1 MTLSSNALFTSFQ
14 NPKLTLANRLVMA
27 PMTRSQSP
35 GGIPGQNVVD
45 YYRLRAEGE
54 VGLIITEGTTIG
66 HPVASNDTSIPEF
79 HGDAALVGWKKVVE
93 AVHEAGG
100 KICPQLWHM
109 GAQRENGKGPHPELE
124 SIGPSGLNTMGEQ
137 SARTMTQEDIDD
149 VIAAFVKAAV
159 SAKAL
164 GFDGIEL
171 HGAHG
176 YLLDQFFWEGQN
188 KRADKYAGSVGARTR
203 FAVEIVETIR
213 HEVGADFP
221 IILRFSQF
229 KIPVYDAKIAET
241 PQALEEFLT
250 PLVDAGVDI
259 FHASTRRF
267 WEAEFT
273 DSDLTLAGWTK
284 KLSGKPTIA
293 VGSVGL
299 DVDFMSS
306 FGGAESKLTGLDN
319 LLTRLE
325 QEEFDLV
332 AVGRALIGDPDWGK
346 KVHQGMQNTIN
357 VFQPE
362 NLQTLI

>member
-1 MTLSSNALFTSFQ
+1 MTLSSNALFTPFQ

-45 YYRLRAEGE
+45 YYRRRAEGE

-79 HGDAALVGWKKVVE
+79 HGDAALAGWKKVVE
-93 AVHEAGG
+93 AVHAAGG

-109 GAQRENGKGPHPELE
+109 GAQREKGKGPNPELE

-137 SARTMTQEDIDD
+137 TARTMTQQDIDD

-164 GFDGIEL
+164 NFDGIEL

-188 KRADKYAGSVGARTR
+188 KRDDKYAGSVAARTR
-203 FAVEIVETIR
+203 LAVELVEAIR

-267 WEAEFT
+267 WEAEFA

-284 KLSGKPTIA
+284 KLSDKPTIA

-346 KVHQGMQNTIN
+346 KVHQGMQNSIN

>member
-1 MTLSSNALFTSFQ
+1 MTFPSDSIFTPFTS
-14 NPKLTLANRLVMA
+14 PKLDLKNRLVMA
-27 PMTRSQSP
+27 PMTRAHSP
-35 GGIPGQNVVD
+35 DGIPGQDVVE
-45 YYRLRAEGE
+45 YYKRRAEGE
-54 VGLIITEGTTIG
+54 VGLIITEGTTVD
-66 HPVASNDTSIPEF
+66 HPVASNDTNIPEF
-79 HGDAALVGWKKVVE
+79 HGDAALAGWQKVVD

-109 GAQRENGKGPHPELE
+109 GAQREAGTGPEPELE

-137 SARTMTQEDIDD
+137 TARTMTQQDIDD

-188 KRADKYAGSVGARTR
+188 KRNDKYAGSVSARTR
-203 FAVEIVETIR
+203 FAVEIVEAIR

-241 PQALEEFLT
+241 PQALEEFLG

-267 WEAEFT
+267 WEAEFP

-284 KLSGKPTIA
+284 KLSGKPAIA

-319 LLTRLE
+319 LLSRFE

-332 AVGRALIGDPDWGK
+332 AVGRALISDPEWGK
-346 KVHQGMQNTIN
+346 KIHQGKEDSIC
-357 VFQPE
+357 VFTPE
-362 NLQTLI
+362 NLQTLL

>member
-1 MTLSSNALFTSFQ
+1 
-14 NPKLTLANRLVMA
+14 MA
-27 PMTRSQSP
+27 PMTRNHSP
-35 GGIPGQNVVD
+35 DGTPGQDVVD
-45 YYRLRAEGE
+45 YYQRRAEGE
-54 VGLIITEGTTIG
+54 VGLIITEGTTID
-66 HPVASNDTSIPEF
+66 HPVASNDVNIPFF
-79 HGDAALVGWKKVVE
+79 HGDAALAGWAKVVE
-93 AVHEAGG
+93 AVHTAGG

-109 GAQRENGKGPHPELE
+109 GAQRENGTGPNPELK
-124 SIGPSGLNTMGEQ
+124 SVGPSGLSVTGEQ
-137 SARTMTQEDIDD
+137 TAEAMTQQDIDD
-149 VIAAFVKAAV
+149 VIGAFVKAAV

-164 GFDGIEL
+164 NFDGIEL

-176 YLLDQFFWEGQN
+176 YLLDQFFWEKQN
-188 KRADKYAGSVGARTR
+188 KRDDKYAGSITARTR
-203 FAVEIVETIR
+203 FAVEIVEAIR

-229 KIPVYDAKIAET
+229 KIPAYDAKIAET
-241 PQALEEFLT
+241 PQALEEFLS

-267 WEAEFT
+267 WEAEF
-273 DSDLTLAGWTK
+273 SNSELTLAGWTK

-306 FGGAESKLTGLDN
+306 FGGAESKITGLDN
-319 LLTRLE
+319 LLTRLD
-325 QEEFDLV
+325 QEEFDLI
-332 AVGRALIGDPDWGK
+332 AVGRALIGDPDWGRK
-346 KVHQGMQNTIN
+346 IHQDSEDSIA